1 MIKLEKEKKVW
12 ITSDT
17 HYGHTNICRGVTN
30 WRLPNGDIP
39 VNQTRDF
46 PTIEKM
52 NAAIVNNTCSQPSCQ
67 VIADSDSL
75 LQYEIGRILKS
86 FTFIIPYTIVC
97 DLLSSIEYA
106 ILPFESNLSCES

>member
-46 PTIEKM
+46 PTIEK
-52 NAAIVNNTCSQPSCQ
+52 
-67 VIADSDSL
+67 
-75 LQYEIGRILKS
+75 IGHSVDLKRLRNS
-86 FTFIIPYTIVC
+86 GIELSVKTFIWFWVITTTTLIGIVE
-97 DLLSSIEYA
+97 I
-106 ILPFESNLSCES
+106 FESYS